1 MQVGH
6 LAFVQDDA
14 AARVISWHIRGE
26 MDCVITRTTAA
37 ARRIY
42 DDTQGRQQ
50 VMALDSVY
58 VPPGN
63 RYTFCVNE
71 HLLNKAQ
78 GLVFLGR
85 CIQQA

>member
-6 LAFVQDDA
+6 LAFVQDDD
-14 AARVISWHIRGE
+14 AARVICWHISGD
-26 MDCVITRTTAA
+26 MNCVITKTTAA

-42 DDTQGRQQ
+42 VNTRGEQQ
-50 VMALDSVY
+50 VMALDSVF

-71 HLLNKAQ
+71 DPLK
-78 GLVFLGR
+78 
-85 CIQQA
+85 I